1 MFSSFSSCSQM
12 LVVFYHEAVQGF
24 YYSLDSS
31 IGLRCTHP
39 VDIDSLDSRDSQ
51 FKRIQLTNVSHPF
64 LLKKKYFQQ

>member
-12 LVVFYHEAVQGF
+12 LVVFYDGAVQGF

-31 IGLRCTHP
+31 IGLRSTHLL
-39 VDIDSLDSRDSQ
+39 DIDSLDTRASQ

-64 LLKKKYFQQ
+64 LVKKK